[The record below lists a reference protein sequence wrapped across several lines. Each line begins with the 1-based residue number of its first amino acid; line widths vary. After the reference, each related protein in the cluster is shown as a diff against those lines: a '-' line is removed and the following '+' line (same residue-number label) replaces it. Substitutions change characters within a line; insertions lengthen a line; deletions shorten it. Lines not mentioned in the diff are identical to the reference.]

1 MIYFVFSGTV
11 RIYSNFP
18 EIGFISK
25 HTKFADLPFKEK
37 AVAEKIFTF
46 EGGKTVYMKNRH
58 DALPNGYQYSEEER
72 LVIVLK
78 AVPL

>member
-1 MIYFVFSGTV
+1 MIYFLYGEMARSRG
-11 RIYSNFP
+11 YP
-18 EIGFISK
+18 EIGAISK
-25 HTKFADLPFKEK
+25 NAKFANIRFTEK
-37 AVAEKIFTF
+37 AMADFIFTF

-58 DALPNGYQYSEEER
+58 DAPPNGRQYSEEER